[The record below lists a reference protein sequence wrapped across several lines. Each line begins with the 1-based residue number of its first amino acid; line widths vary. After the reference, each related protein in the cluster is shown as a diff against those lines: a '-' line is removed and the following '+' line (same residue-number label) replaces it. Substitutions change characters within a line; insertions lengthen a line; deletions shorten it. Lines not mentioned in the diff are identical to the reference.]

1 MKANLLL
8 IAGMLIGLW
17 QNHHQPA
24 KTVPTQAKLKRVYPR
39 RVMQD
44 FKHNG
49 NGETL
54 LRRFLS

>member
-1 MKANLLL
+1 MKANILL
-8 IAGMLIGLW
+8 IAGMLIGLY

-24 KTVPTQAKLKRVYPR
+24 QAVTTQAKLKRKYAN

>member
-24 KTVPTQAKLKRVYPR
+24 QTVTTQAKLKRKYAS

-54 LRRFLS
+54 LQRLLL